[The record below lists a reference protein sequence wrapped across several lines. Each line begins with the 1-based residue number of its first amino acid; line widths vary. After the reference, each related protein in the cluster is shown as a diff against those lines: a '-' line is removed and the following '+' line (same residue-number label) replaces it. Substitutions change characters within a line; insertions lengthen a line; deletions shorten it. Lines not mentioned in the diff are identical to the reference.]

1 MLLTC
6 LISKSTFFNMLYI
19 VLCILCSSAIFI
31 IFKLF
36 DTYKINTLQ
45 AIVFNYF
52 TAFTIGI
59 LSHESVINYSE
70 LPNKP
75 WFIGAIILAVLFIS
89 VFNVMAITSQ
99 KNGVSVAAVSG
110 KMAVVIPVFF
120 GVFLYQ
126 EYLSILKITGIILA
140 LFAVYFITLKS
151 KLDNI
156 KKASLI
162 FPILLFLGAGII
174 DTTIKF
180 VQTNY
185 VASTDTDLF
194 SGVLFGLSG
203 VFGIIIY
210 SIKPSP
216 IFLKNGIAG
225 VILGVINYYSVY
237 YLLKALDIKNIPS
250 AIVFSINNVSI
261 VALSTILG
269 LFIFKEKLSSKNWLG
284 IGIAIISILLITQ

>member
-1 MLLTC
+1 
-6 LISKSTFFNMLYI
+6 MLYLFLC
-19 VLCILCSSAIFI
+19 VLFSSAIFI
-31 IFKLF
+31 IFKSF

-45 AIVFNYF
+45 AIIFNYF

-59 LSHESVINYSE
+59 LSHESAINYTE
-70 LPNKP
+70 LPSKP

-99 KNGVSVAAVSG
+99 KNGVSVAAVAG

-126 EYLSILKITGIILA
+126 EHLTVLKIMGVMLA
-140 LFAVYFITLKS
+140 LLAVYFITLKN
-151 KLDNI
+151 KTDNI

-162 FPILLFLGAGII
+162 FPFLLFIGAGVI
-174 DTTIKF
+174 DTTLKY

-185 VASTDTDLF
+185 VLSSDTNLF
-194 SGVLFGLSG
+194 SGILFGLAG

-216 IFLKNGIAG
+216 ITIRNGVAG
-225 VILGVINYYSVY
+225 IILGVINYYSIY
-237 YLLKALDIKNIPS
+237 YLLKALDIKNMSS
-250 AIVFSINNVSI
+250 AVVFSINNVSV
-261 VALSTILG
+261 VALSTLLG
-269 LFIFKEKLSSKNWLG
+269 VFLFKEKLTSKNWIG
-284 IGIAIISILLITQ
+284 IGIAIISIFLITQ

>member
-1 MLLTC
+1 
-6 LISKSTFFNMLYI
+6 MLYLLLS
-19 VLCILCSSAIFI
+19 VLFSSAIFI

-45 AIVFNYF
+45 AIIFNYF

-59 LSHESVINYSE
+59 LSHESEVNYSE
-70 LPNKP
+70 LPSKP
-75 WFIGAIILAVLFIS
+75 WFIGAIVLAILFIS

-99 KNGVSVAAVSG
+99 KNGVSVAAVAG

-126 EYLSILKITGIILA
+126 EHLSPLKTAGIILA

-151 KLDNI
+151 KLDNN

-162 FPILLFLGAGII
+162 FPVLLFLGAGII

-185 VASTDTDLF
+185 VLSSDTNLF
-194 SGVLFGLSG
+194 SGILFGLAGILG
-203 VFGIIIY
+203 VLVYCF
-210 SIKPSP
+210 KPSP
-216 IFLKNGIAG
+216 VTIKNGIAG
-225 VILGVINYYSVY
+225 IILGGINYYSIY

-250 AIVFSINNVSI
+250 AVVFSINNVSI
-261 VALSTILG
+261 VALCTLLG
-269 LFIFKEKLSSKNWLG
+269 LFIFKEKLTTKNWIG

>member
-1 MLLTC
+1 
-6 LISKSTFFNMLYI
+6 MLYLLLS
-19 VLCILCSSAIFI
+19 VLFSSAIFI

-45 AIVFNYF
+45 AIIFNYF

-59 LSHESVINYSE
+59 LSHESEVNYSE
-70 LPNKP
+70 LPSKP
-75 WFIGAIILAVLFIS
+75 WFIGAIVLAILFIS

-99 KNGVSVAAVSG
+99 KNGVSVAAVAG

-126 EYLSILKITGIILA
+126 EHLSSLKTAGIILA

-151 KLDNI
+151 KLDNN

-162 FPILLFLGAGII
+162 FPVLLFLGAGII

-185 VASTDTDLF
+185 VLSSDTNLF
-194 SGVLFGLSG
+194 SGILFGLAGILG
-203 VFGIIIY
+203 VLVYCF
-210 SIKPSP
+210 KPSP
-216 IFLKNGIAG
+216 VTIKNGIAG
-225 VILGVINYYSVY
+225 IILGGINYYSIY

-250 AIVFSINNVSI
+250 AVVFSINNVSI
-261 VALSTILG
+261 VALCTLLG
-269 LFIFKEKLSSKNWLG
+269 LFIFKEKLTTKNWIG